1 MSGSS
6 DKAALARVL
15 LKLCDDS
22 PVGPSNTYGRGRG
35 GARGGYSGAGRGGH
49 NGGPGKKAHELL
61 SKEHV
66 NAIKMVVRDAIRTE
80 LSFHVGNGG
89 VKLENKKPAEK
100 RKQDDAQ
107 EMPEQKRSKPT
118 PNNDKLDDTDDN
130 GPNLDDNGDPIYSD
144 EDTIA

>member
-22 PVGPSNTYGRGRG
+22 PAGPSNTYGRGRG

-49 NGGPGKKAHELL
+49 IGGPGKKAHELL

-80 LSFHVGNGG
+80 LSFHIGNGG
-89 VKLENKKPAEK
+89 VKLENKKLAEK
-100 RKQDDAQ
+100 RKQADA
-107 EMPEQKRSKPT
+107 EKMPDPKRSKPT
-118 PNNDKLDDTDDN
+118 DDDSKQDDTDDN
-130 GPNLDDNGDPIYSD
+130 GPQLDANGDPIYSD
-144 EDTIA
+144 ENITA